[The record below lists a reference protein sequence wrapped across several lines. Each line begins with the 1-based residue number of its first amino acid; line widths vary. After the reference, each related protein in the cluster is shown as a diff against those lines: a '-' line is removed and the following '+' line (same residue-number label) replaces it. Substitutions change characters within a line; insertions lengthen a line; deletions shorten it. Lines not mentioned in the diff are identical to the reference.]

1 LAIFIDLPSQNLSAS
16 AQNRELQMNL
26 KTINSQDPLIHSQ
39 LGFISFP
46 CNLEDHILLT
56 VAQSAL
62 RLQATLLKNSISYAQ
77 SVSGELI
84 LKTTLKNTVETL
96 TKYTEADRGSI
107 FLIDED
113 GVIIES
119 ILARGAVTRDHK
131 EALISKVLDSGLAG
145 WTLRHRQIGIVYDAI
160 TDERWLQLP
169 NQPYT
174 ARSALTVPLIYG
186 INVIGVITLTHSQP
200 NHFDDAIATMM
211 QYSMESIAAIILNAQ
226 LHAEYNFSEL

>member
-1 LAIFIDLPSQNLSAS
+1 MAIFIDLPSQNLSAS

-39 LGFISFP
+39 LGFISFHS
-46 CNLEDHILLT
+46 NLEDHILLT

-62 RLQATLLKNSISYAQ
+62 QLQATLLKNSISYAQ

-96 TKYTEADRGSI
+96 TKYTEADSGSI

-119 ILARGAVTRDHK
+119 ILARGAVTRELTSH
-131 EALISKVLDSGLAG
+131 
-145 WTLRHRQIGIVYDAI
+145 
-160 TDERWLQLP
+160 WL
-169 NQPYT
+169 
-174 ARSALTVPLIYG
+174 
-186 INVIGVITLTHSQP
+186 SQR
-200 NHFDDAIATMM
+200 I
-211 QYSMESIAAIILNAQ
+211 
-226 LHAEYNFSEL
+226 

>member
-1 LAIFIDLPSQNLSAS
+1 
-16 AQNRELQMNL
+16 MNL

-39 LGFISFP
+39 LGFISFHS
-46 CNLEDHILLT
+46 NLEDHILLT

-62 RLQATLLKNSISYAQ
+62 QLQATLLKNSISYAQ

-131 EALISKVLDSGLAG
+131 DALISKVLDNGLAG
-145 WTLRHRQIGIVYDAI
+145 WTLRHRQIGIV
-160 TDERWLQLP
+160 
-169 NQPYT
+169 
-174 ARSALTVPLIYG
+174 
-186 INVIGVITLTHSQP
+186 
-200 NHFDDAIATMM
+200 
-211 QYSMESIAAIILNAQ
+211 
-226 LHAEYNFSEL
+226 

>member
-1 LAIFIDLPSQNLSAS
+1 
-16 AQNRELQMNL
+16 MNL
-26 KTINSQDPLIHSQ
+26 KTINSPDPLIHSQ
-39 LGFISFP
+39 LGVTSFQS
-46 CNLEDHILLT
+46 NLEDHTLLA

-62 RLQATLLKNSISYAQ
+62 QLQAILLKNSISYAQ
-77 SVSGELI
+77 SVSGGLI

-96 TKYTEADRGSI
+96 AKYTEADEGSI

-119 ILARGAVTRDHK
+119 ILARGPVTRDQK
-131 EALISKVLDSGLAG
+131 DAVISKVLDGGLAG
-145 WTLRHRQIGIVYDAI
+145 WTVRHRQIGVIYDAI

-186 INVIGVITLTHSQP
+186 INVIGVITLTHSQT
-200 NHFDDAIATMM
+200 NHFDDAIASMM

-226 LHAEYNFSEL
+226 LHAEYHPLDL